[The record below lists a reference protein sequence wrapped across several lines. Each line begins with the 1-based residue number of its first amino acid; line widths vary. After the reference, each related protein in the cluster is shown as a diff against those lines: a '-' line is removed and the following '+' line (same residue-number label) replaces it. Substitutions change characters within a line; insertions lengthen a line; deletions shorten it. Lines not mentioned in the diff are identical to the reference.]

1 MDMNND
7 GGACLREWGVLGRS
21 GVKNEN
27 QDNCNS
33 MINKRSIRYNF
44 KKKKKMLYYL
54 QPLIWN
60 NLSFEC
66 HTHQMYI
73 LRTIIKSFEMFFFL
87 LVKKRKRRKS
97 KGKLLQIF

>member
-1 MDMNND
+1 MVGDW
-7 GGACLREWGVLGRS
+7 LRESGVLG
-21 GVKNEN
+21 GGGQKGKN

-66 HTHQMYI
+66 HKHKMYI